1 MQPYQHEPNL
11 VDIWISFMAHP
22 LTLANLLNF
31 VHFEK
36 QHTYKDFAKGI
47 HQGQIWSARL

>member
-11 VDIWISFMAHP
+11 VDVWISFLAHP
-22 LTLANLLNF
+22 LTPLKVNLLNF

-36 QHTYKDFAKGI
+36 QHISYKDYAKGI
-47 HQGQIWSARL
+47 HQGQI